1 MVTGQGN
8 FPNVLVGEIYGEGKS
23 CDLAGAN

>member
-8 FPNVLVGEIYGEGKS
+8 CPNILVGEIYGEGKS